1 MFKPHIS
8 NKGTGIFFIFFLLIL
23 LWPLVSGASPKL
35 ISDRNLDDSDPVEF
49 SSHIME
55 IDYGKGVLVV
65 AENTVMTVDLIIAN
79 EQFAT
84 RVTAPQGDVIS
95 FDSLHTGQKVL
106 VRGLKLADGR
116 VVASLVQQLGVRH
129 QERRFK
135 RSRKIKS
142 D

>member
-8 NKGTGIFFIFFLLIL
+8 NKRTGIFFIFFLLIL
-23 LWPLVSGASPKL
+23 LRPLVSGASPKL
-35 ISDRNLDDSDPVEF
+35 ISDRDLDDSDPVEF

-65 AENTVMTVDLIIAN
+65 AENTVMTVDLIIAD
-79 EQFAT
+79 EQFTT
-84 RVTAPQGDVIS
+84 RVTGPQGDVIS

-116 VVASLVQQLGVRH
+116 VVASLVQQLGVGH

-135 RSRKIKS
+135 RSRNKS
-142 D
+142 H